1 MPRSISGKWGSHLP
15 NICVQRNQESVRPRT
30 CTHVDV
36 RLKFGGDV
44 RVDSQGRERHQ
55 DGPNGMA
62 GEPARDPL
70 QQALSA
76 GHDTLREKHHP
87 RGWEGTQSPGTVV
100 GGCLAPAL
108 GAESTAHCKLLRGR
122 SSNCRGSMS

>member
-1 MPRSISGKWGSHLP
+1 MCPVGSLGSGGATYPTSVCREPK
-15 NICVQRNQESVRPRT
+15 NQEPVRPRA

-36 RLKFGGDV
+36 RLEFGGDV

-62 GEPARDPL
+62 GEPAGDPL

-76 GHDTLREKHHP
+76 GHDTLGEKHHP
-87 RGWEGTQSPGTVV
+87 RG
-100 GGCLAPAL
+100 
-108 GAESTAHCKLLRGR
+108 
-122 SSNCRGSMS
+122 